1 MSKIRPSLTL
11 ALLQARETTMSFFR
25 PALNEI
31 GLTEQ
36 QWRIIRILSQYDAL
50 ESNQLADLACILKP
64 SLTGILNRMLEM
76 KLISK
81 NKSTE
86 DQRIYLISLTKEGKK
101 CFEHQVVKMEETYKK
116 IQKEYGEEKMQTLMQ
131 LLKELSE
138 LKENFSE

>member
-86 DQRIYLISLTKEGKK
+86 DQRIYLISLTEVGKK

-138 LKENFSE
+138 LKENIAE